1 MPEVFNVCL
10 RPMGN
15 HLAMEIDE
23 TIEGAVD
30 GGPATITGEDRDRG
44 PIGETRAKSSPLE
57 YGLTIA
63 AAALPDGIA
72 LLSPVQAESGGTVD
86 FTWQA
91 ANLAAERMIGRTG
104 LAGSRLTDD
113 PAGRILLPGLIAA
126 QGLALGAQD
135 ADPWFA
141 AVPQPDGSVRRW
153 RIATGRTA
161 DGLSLSLGDAGP
173 ADGEDRATARVLAA
187 MDAARREAERSN
199 RAKSQFLAQMSHE
212 LRTPLNAVLGFS
224 ELLLSETFGP
234 LGNPRYLEY
243 AADIRDSGS
252 HLLSLINDILDL
264 SRIETGQMVLAEE
277 AVDVGAAVAQAL
289 RMIAPRAAQAG
300 VRLSGDVPDDL
311 PYLMG
316 DQRAMLQ
323 MLLNLLGNAVKFTP
337 EDGEA
342 MVSAMLLPDG
352 GIGLMIADTGSGI
365 PESELD
371 RILEPFERADS
382 PDVRRTEGTGLG
394 LPIVKRLAERHGG
407 RLELTSEAGVGT
419 TAILI
424 FPARRSLPR
433 SLCPPLPRP

>member
-10 RPMGN
+10 RSLAN
-15 HLAMEIDE
+15 HLGMQIDE
-23 TIEGAVD
+23 TIKGAVD
-30 GGPATITGEDRDRG
+30 DGPATITSEDRDRG
-44 PIGETRAKSSPLE
+44 PIGEVRAKPGSLDS
-57 YGLTIA
+57 GLTIA

-72 LLSPVQAESGGTVD
+72 LLSPVRAESGRTVD

-91 ANLAAERMIGRTG
+91 ANPAAERMIGRTG
-104 LAGSRLTDD
+104 LAGSRLSAD
-113 PAGRILLPGLIAA
+113 PAGRVLLPGLMAA
-126 QGLALGAQD
+126 LDAQE

-141 AVPQPDGSVRRW
+141 AVTQSDGSVRRW

-337 EDGEA
+337 ENGEA

-352 GIGLMIADTGSGI
+352 GVGLMVADTGSGI

-371 RILEPFERADS
+371 RILKPFERADT

-407 RLELTSEAGVGT
+407 RLELTSEAEVGT

-433 SLCPPLPRP
+433 TLCPPLPHP